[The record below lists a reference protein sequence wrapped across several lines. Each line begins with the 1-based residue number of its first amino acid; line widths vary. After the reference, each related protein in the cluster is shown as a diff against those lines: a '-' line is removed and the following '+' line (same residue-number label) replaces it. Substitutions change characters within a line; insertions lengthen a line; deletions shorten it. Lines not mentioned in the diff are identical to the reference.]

1 MNDPVYDPIAVF
13 AATLAGH
20 GISDVVISPG
30 SRSAPLALCF
40 DARSDLRTWI
50 HHDERAAAFFALGQ
64 ARATGTPS
72 VLICTSGT
80 AAANYLPAVVEA
92 GHAAVPMIVCTADR
106 PPELR
111 SWGAGQTIDQV
122 GLYGTSVRW
131 FADLPLPHDWSTG
144 AAAMTARRA
153 FEEATGPRRGPVH
166 LNWPLREPLEPVAE
180 VPLAEAVPPR
190 VDSHSTFELADDPL
204 GDLTEAEKGVV
215 ILGPDIAAGISRQR
229 DLADWILR
237 FAESTA
243 WPVFA
248 EPITQLRRGHRHG
261 EQYVMNAAV
270 HLCSGHGMVDDL
282 VPEVVVRLGASPTS
296 RSVRQWLERCRPQ
309 HVVLID
315 PERRWHDASF
325 TTTEHHV
332 VAPLSA
338 LGRARRLG
346 IGARTRTKW
355 LDRWWELDDAASAAV
370 DSVVDAGP
378 RLLARTTREF
388 VEALPEGAT
397 VMSANSLPVRDLDSF
412 LHNGGAEVA
421 FVANRGASGI
431 DGTLASALGLASQ
444 LDGPV
449 AAYVGDIAFLHDL
462 SSLFTAQRLGL
473 HLTVV
478 CVDNGGGGIFSLL
491 PIAERADGHTFETLF
506 HTPHGIDLAAFDG
519 VAGVRASIVGPD
531 DDLSA
536 AVAAAVEVTEP
547 GADVLVVPIDH
558 AADVAQRRAIDA
570 AVAAALAP

>member
-1 MNDPVYDPIAVF
+1 MNDPLYDPIAQF
-13 AATLAGH
+13 AATLAAH
-20 GISDVVISPG
+20 GVSDIVISPG
-30 SRSAPLALCF
+30 SRSTPLALAF
-40 DARSDLRTWI
+40 HARTDLRTWI
-50 HHDERAAAFFALGQ
+50 QHDERAAAYFALGQ

-131 FADLPLPHDWSTG
+131 FADLPLPQDWSTG
-144 AAAMTARRA
+144 AAAMTAQRA
-153 FEEATGPRRGPVH
+153 FEEATGARRGPVH
-166 LNWPLREPLEPVAE
+166 LNWPLREPLEPAGEVPVAE
-180 VPLAEAVPPR
+180 ATPPRIDSHRTFVLAE
-190 VDSHSTFELADDPL
+190 DPL

-215 ILGPDIAAGISRQR
+215 ILGPDIAAGIRRQR

-261 EQYVMNAAV
+261 EQYVMNAAA
-270 HLCSGHGMVDDL
+270 HLCNGHRVVDEL
-282 VPEVVVRLGASPTS
+282 VPEVVVRLGASPTTK
-296 RSVRQWLERCRPQ
+296 SVRQWLERTRPAN
-309 HVVLID
+309 VVLID
-315 PERRWHDASF
+315 PEQRWHDASF

-346 IGARTRTKW
+346 VGARTRTDW
-355 LDRWWELDDAASAAV
+355 LDRWWALDDIASTAV
-370 DSVVDAGP
+370 DSVVEAGP
-378 RLLARTTREF
+378 RLAARATREF
-388 VEALPEGAT
+388 VEALPDGAT
-397 VMSANSLPVRDLDSF
+397 VMAANSLPVRDLDWF
-412 LHNGGAEVA
+412 LHNGGAEVG

-431 DGTLASALGLASQ
+431 DGTIASALGLASR

-449 AAYVGDIAFLHDL
+449 ACFLGDIAMLHDL
-462 SSLFTAQRLGL
+462 SSLFSAARLGL
-473 HLTVV
+473 HLTVL
-478 CVDNGGGGIFSLL
+478 CADNGGGGIFSLL
-491 PIAERADGHTFETLF
+491 PIAEQADADTFETLF
-506 HTPHGIDLAAFDG
+506 HTPHGIDLAAFDRI
-519 VAGVRASIVGPD
+519 AGVRVGRVDPS
-531 DDLSA
+531 DDLG
-536 AVAAAVEVTEP
+536 AAVERAVGNAEP
-547 GADVLVVPIDH
+547 GVDVLLVPIDH
-558 AADVAQRRAIDA
+558 AADIAQRRAIDD
-570 AVAAALAP
+570 AVATALAG

>member
-1 MNDPVYDPIAVF
+1 MSDPVYDPIAQF

-20 GISDVVISPG
+20 GVTDVVISPG
-30 SRSAPLALCF
+30 SRSTPLALCF
-40 DARSDLRTWI
+40 CARSDLRVWV
-50 HHDERAAAFFALGQ
+50 HHDERAAGFFALGQ
-64 ARATGTPS
+64 ARATGMPS

-122 GLYGTSVRW
+122 GIYGTSVRW
-131 FADLPLPHDWSTG
+131 SADLPLPQDASTG

-153 FEEATGPRRGPVH
+153 FEEASGARRGPVH
-166 LNWPLREPLEPVAE
+166 LNWPLREPLEPLAE
-180 VPLAEAVPPR
+180 VPLAEALPPR
-190 VDSHSTFELADDPL
+190 IDSHSTFVLAEDPL
-204 GDLTEAEKGVV
+204 GDLTEATKGVV
-215 ILGPDIAAGISRQR
+215 ILGPDIDAGIRRQR

-261 EQYVMNAAV
+261 EHYVMNSAV
-270 HLCSGHGMVDDL
+270 HLCNGHQAVDDL

-296 RSVRQWLERCRPQ
+296 RSVRQWLERTRPE

-315 PERRWHDASF
+315 PEQRWHDASF
-325 TTTEHHV
+325 TTTEHHA

-346 IGARTRTKW
+346 VGARTRTDW

-378 RLLARTTREF
+378 RLLARATREF
-388 VEALPEGAT
+388 VDALPDGAT

-412 LHNGGAEVA
+412 LHNGGAEVG

-431 DGTLASALGLASQ
+431 DGTIATALGLASQ

-449 AAYVGDIAFLHDL
+449 AAYAGDIALLHDL
-462 SSLFTAQRLGL
+462 SSLFTAVRLGL
-473 HLTVV
+473 HLTVL

-491 PIAERADGHTFETLF
+491 PVAERADPDTFEKLF

-519 VAGVRASIVGPD
+519 IAGVRARTVGPS

-536 AVAAAVEVTEP
+536 AVAAAVGVTEP
-547 GADVLVVPIDH
+547 GVDLLVVPIDH
-558 AADVAQRRAIDA
+558 AADIAQRRAIDA
-570 AVAAALAP
+570 AVDAALTR